1 MKIGKSGYALL
12 GLLVSVTC
20 AAGNQ
25 NDGALLLSRAAQC
38 LAAKS
43 FLPRSKA
50 TTLSFGYFL
59 DTNSWPSQRVLYIVN
74 YPNASQRGGFVYT
87 LFLGERD
94 GKQVFNIQN
103 NASFVLSKRG
113 YDGVSF
119 VDPPLWGI
127 WRQQH
132 LAMAIRKIE
141 RQPRTTLSVHELSRV
156 EFSFMCQAYTDQ

>member
-1 MKIGKSGYALL
+1 MKMGKRGYALL
-12 GLLVSVTC
+12 ALLVSLTC

-25 NDGALLLSRAAQC
+25 KDGALLLSRAAQC

-59 DTNSWPSQRVLYIVN
+59 DTNSWPGQRVLYIVN
-74 YPNASQRGGFVYT
+74 YPNASQRGGFAYT
-87 LFLGERD
+87 LFLGQRD

-103 NASFVLSKRG
+103 NASFLLSKGG
-113 YDGVSF
+113 YDGISF

-127 WRQQH
+127 WRQRH
-132 LAMAIRKIE
+132 LALAIRKIE
-141 RQPRTTLSVHELSRV
+141 RRPRTTISVHELSRV
-156 EFSFMCQAYTDQ
+156 DFSFICQAYTDQ